1 MLHLADVT
9 ILRRVI
15 DSASGIDG
23 PQLFWFILAVKPDT
37 DLVVFKKLATFSLQ
51 TGVVGIMCQKRT

>member
-23 PQLFWFILAVKPDT
+23 PQLFCFILAVIPDT